1 MEQGT
6 DLVEIRG
13 LKLRGRHGVTPEE
26 RGAEQPFVI
35 SLAARIDARP
45 AAFLDD
51 LGSTLDYEEA
61 VRIVAKIVTGQSYA
75 LLETLADRIARALL
89 ANRRVLDVWVR
100 VAKPQAPLPEE
111 VDEVAVEV
119 SRSRD
124 DLGGLD
130 GFPDDRR

>member
-13 LKLRGRHGVTPEE
+13 LKLRGRHGVTDEE
-26 RGAEQPFVI
+26 RETEQPFIV

-45 AAFLDD
+45 AAMLDD
-51 LGSTLDYEEA
+51 LGSTLDYEDA
-61 VRIVAKIVTGQSYA
+61 VRLISKIVTGESYQ
-75 LLETLADRIARALL
+75 LIETLADRIARAIL
-89 ANRRVLDVWVR
+89 ANPHVLDVWVR

-111 VDEVAVEV
+111 VDEVAVEI

-124 DLGGLD
+124 DV
-130 GFPDDRR
+130 GFLDDRR

>member
-13 LKLRGRHGVTPEE
+13 LKLKGRHGVTDEE

-35 SLAARIDARP
+35 NLAARIDARP
-45 AAFLDD
+45 AAILDD
-51 LGSTLDYEEA
+51 LSSTLDYEEA
-61 VRIVAKIVTGQSYA
+61 VQIVAKIVTGESFQ

-89 ANRRVLDVWVR
+89 TNPRVLDVWVR
-100 VAKPQAPLPEE
+100 VAKTDAPLSEDVE
-111 VDEVAVEV
+111 EVAVEV

-124 DLGGLD
+124 DVGY
-130 GFPDDRR
+130 DDMR